1 MSPPLT
7 CDAVDRL
14 TAELA
19 LDVLDGD
26 DRAAVLDHVATC
38 ARCRRELVELSA
50 VADALLHAVPAFEP
64 PAGFE
69 DRVLRQAPVPRVPS
83 GPAAGRSRRRPAV
96 LVGAV
101 AAVLVVA
108 IAVGALVVTRGR
120 SPDDGVRTA
129 AMVTPDHRVVG
140 RVVVLD
146 APTALVV
153 ALPGWESGGDHAGAD
168 DYSLRVTL
176 RSGRTVVLGP
186 APLAGG
192 YGGFGPLRAAAAGDV
207 ATVELIERSGRVSC
221 SAALG

>member
-14 TAELA
+14 APELA

-50 VADALLHAVPAFEP
+50 VADALLHAVPTVEP

-69 DRVLRQAPVPRVPS
+69 ERVLRQAPAPPMPS
-83 GPAAGRSRRRPAV
+83 TQAPVRSPRRPAV

-101 AAVLVVA
+101 TAVLVVA
-108 IAVGALVVTRGR
+108 IAVGALAVSRRQPSDV
-120 SPDDGVRTA
+120 GVRTA
-129 AMVTPDHRVVG
+129 DMVTPDHRVVG

-146 APTALVV
+146 GPTALVV